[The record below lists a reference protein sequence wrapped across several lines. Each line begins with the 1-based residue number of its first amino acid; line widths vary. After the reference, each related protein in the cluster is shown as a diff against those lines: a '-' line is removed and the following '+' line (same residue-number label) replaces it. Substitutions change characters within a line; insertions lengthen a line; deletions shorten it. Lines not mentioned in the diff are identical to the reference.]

1 MPRLRLLA
9 ILMLCCSALPARAE
23 TWVAIDNANPPFM
36 YQQNNQP
43 MGLYPLIVQA
53 VFARLGEPL
62 SIQAMP
68 WKRALLR
75 GAAGEVGIA
84 GIYQNAERLQVF
96 DYSAPIFEERLLLY
110 VHRERPLPFRGI
122 EDLHGKRIG
131 VIRGWS
137 YTEEFDQAARTGQID
152 AQEGSSDEANLRKLA
167 SGRLDAV
174 IAIELAGQR
183 LLTHAGLEQLEPLP
197 QPLSINPTYLVFARA
212 AGQQELLQR
221 FDRTLAEMRQD
232 GSLQRLIEQAI
243 ATP

>member
-36 YQQNNQP
+36 YQQDNQP

-131 VIRGWS
+131 VIRSWS

-167 SGRLDAV
+167 SGLWPPGRGDCHRT
-174 IAIELAGQR
+174 G
-183 LLTHAGLEQLEPLP
+183 
-197 QPLSINPTYLVFARA
+197 RA
-212 AGQQELLQR
+212 APAHTRRPGAAG
-221 FDRTLAEMRQD
+221 TTA
-232 GSLQRLIEQAI
+232 A
-243 ATP
+243 ATEHQSDLSGVRPSGR

>member
-1 MPRLRLLA
+1 MALVLG
-9 ILMLCCSALPARAE
+9 CSALLARAE
-23 TWVAIDNANPPFM
+23 TLVAIDNANPPFM
-36 YQQNNQP
+36 YQQDDQP
-43 MGLYPLIVQA
+43 MGLYPLMLQA
-53 VFARLGEPL
+53 IFARLGEPL
-62 SIQAMP
+62 NIQAMP

-75 GAAGEVGIA
+75 GATGELGIG
-84 GIYQNAERLQVF
+84 GIYKNAERLAVF

-110 VHRERPLPFRGI
+110 VQRERAFAFRGV

-137 YTEEFDQAARTGQID
+137 YTEAFDQAARTGQID

-183 LLTHAGLEQLEPLP
+183 LLSHPGLEQLEALP
-197 QPLSINPTYLVFARA
+197 QPLSINPTFLVFAKQ
-212 AGQQELLQR
+212 AGQLELLQR
-221 FDRTLAEMRQD
+221 FDQALQEMRQD
-232 GSLQRLIEQAI
+232 GSLQRLTEQAM

>member
-1 MPRLRLLA
+1 MTRSALLMA
-9 ILMLCCSALPARAE
+9 LVLGCSALLARAE
-23 TWVAIDNANPPFM
+23 TLVAIDNANPPFM
-36 YQQNNQP
+36 YQQDDQP
-43 MGLYPLIVQA
+43 MGLYPLMLQA
-53 VFARLGEPL
+53 IFARLGEPL

-75 GAAGEVGIA
+75 GASGELGIG
-84 GIYQNAERLQVF
+84 GIYKNAERLAVF
-96 DYSAPIFEERLLLY
+96 DYSTPIFEERLLLY
-110 VHRERPLPFRGI
+110 VQRERAFAFRGV

-137 YTEEFDQAARTGQID
+137 YTEAFDQAARTGQID

-183 LLTHAGLEQLEPLP
+183 LLSHPGLEQLEALP
-197 QPLSINPTYLVFARA
+197 QPLSINPTFLVFAKQ
-212 AGQQELLQR
+212 AGQLELLQR
-221 FDRTLAEMRQD
+221 FDQALQEMRQD
-232 GSLQRLIEQAI
+232 GSLQRLTEQAM

>member
-1 MPRLRLLA
+1 MPCLRLLA
-9 ILMLCCSALPARAE
+9 ILMLCCSTLPARAE

-36 YQQNNQP
+36 YQQDNQP

-110 VHRERPLPFRGI
+110 VHREKPLQFRGI

-152 AQEGSSDEANLRKLA
+152 AQEGSW
-167 SGRLDAV
+167 
-174 IAIELAGQR
+174 
-183 LLTHAGLEQLEPLP
+183 HP
-197 QPLSINPTYLVFARA
+197 A
-212 AGQQELLQR
+212 AWTR
-221 FDRTLAEMRQD
+221 
-232 GSLQRLIEQAI
+232 
-243 ATP
+243 